1 MKWFLGSYLQ
11 KLLRTILVNWEIRLN
26 KTNMPE
32 TLDDFALSKSTQK
45 KGSIQKVAVIGCGNM
60 GQEIARM
67 ISQHGMDVVF
77 IEISE
82 ERIKEV
88 FAEIEAQLDE
98 LINKWGLTS
107 GEKYAILSRIKGS
120 TDYKDI
126 TDVDFV
132 IESINLR
139 KPGTNIEMRKE
150 VFRQVEKVVS
160 REAVITSNNSTLMIS
175 ELASVLDYPERALGL
190 HFIAPA
196 SSVKIVELIRGIET
210 NDHSY
215 ELAVKFAKMLE
226 KTIINVNES
235 PGHISSR
242 LIVTLI
248 NEACETLMEGVASV
262 QCIDKT
268 MKMGYGLLFGPFEMA
283 DRIGLDNLLKWMDNL
298 YAEYGLQK
306 FKASPIIKKLVRAG
320 YHGIKTGK
328 GFYKY
333 EDGKIISQAI
343 TATEFN

>member
-1 MKWFLGSYLQ
+1 
-11 KLLRTILVNWEIRLN
+11 
-26 KTNMPE
+26 MPE
-32 TLDDFALSKSTQK
+32 TLYDFALSKRTQK

-60 GQEIARM
+60 GQEITRI
-67 ISQHGMDVVF
+67 ISEHGMDVIF
-77 IEISE
+77 IELSE

-88 FAEIEAQLDE
+88 FIEIESQLDD
-98 LINKWGLTS
+98 LINKWGLTL
-107 GEKYAILSRIKGS
+107 GEKRAILSRIKGS
-120 TDYKDI
+120 TNYNEIRDADLI
-126 TDVDFV
+126 
-132 IESINLR
+132 IESINTK
-139 KPGTNIEMRKE
+139 KPGTNIDMRKA
-150 VFRQVEKVVS
+150 VFMRVEEVVS
-160 REAVITSNNSTLMIS
+160 KEAIITSNNSTLMIS
-175 ELASVLDYPERALGL
+175 ELASVLKHPERALGL

-196 SSVKIVELIRGIET
+196 STVKIVELIRGIET
-210 NDHSY
+210 NDQSY
-215 ELAVKFAKMLE
+215 ELTIKFAHMIE

-248 NEACETLMEGVASV
+248 NEACETLMEGVANV
-262 QCIDKT
+262 QCIDIT

-320 YHGIKTGK
+320 YLGHKTGK

-343 TATEFN
+343 TATEFK

>member
-1 MKWFLGSYLQ
+1 
-11 KLLRTILVNWEIRLN
+11 
-26 KTNMPE
+26 MPE
-32 TLDDFALSKSTQK
+32 TLDDYALSKSSQK

-60 GQEIARM
+60 GQDITRM

-88 FAEIEAQLDE
+88 FTEIDNQLDD
-98 LINKWGLTS
+98 LINKWGLTK
-107 GEKYAILSRIKGS
+107 GEKHAILSRIRGS
-120 TDYKDI
+120 VNYEDI
-126 TDVDFV
+126 HDVDFV
-132 IESINLR
+132 IESINSR
-139 KPGTNIEMRKE
+139 KPGTNIELRKD
-150 VFRQVEKVVS
+150 VFKKIEKAVPK
-160 REAVITSNNSTLMIS
+160 ETVITSNNSTLMIS
-175 ELASVLDYPERALGL
+175 ELASVLKYPERALGL

-196 SSVKIVELIRGIET
+196 STVKIVEIIRGIET

-248 NEACETLMEGVASV
+248 NEACDTFLEGVASV
-262 QCIDKT
+262 QCIDTT

-306 FKASPIIKKLVRAG
+306 FKASTIIKRLVRAG
-320 YHGIKTGK
+320 YHGRKTGK
-328 GFYKY
+328 GFYIYK
-333 EDGKIISQAI
+333 DGKIAGQAV
-343 TATEFN
+343 AMTEFK